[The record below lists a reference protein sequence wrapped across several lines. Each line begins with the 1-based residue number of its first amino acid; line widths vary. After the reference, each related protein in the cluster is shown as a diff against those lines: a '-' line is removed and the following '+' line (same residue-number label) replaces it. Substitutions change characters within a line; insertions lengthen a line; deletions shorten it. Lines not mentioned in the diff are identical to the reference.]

1 MVMFR
6 SLRVACVVTL
16 AFIPQAFA
24 GQDLICRKI
33 NQASRHYSIV
43 FQNTETGLPCSV
55 VDKTNEQNPRVLWR
69 AEHERSFCQEKIREL
84 VKRLK
89 EQGWRC
95 TATNDLT
102 GLRPVM

>member
-1 MVMFR
+1 MFC
-6 SLRVACVVTL
+6 SLRVACVVML
-16 AFIPQAFA
+16 AFISQAFA

-43 FQNTETGLPCSV
+43 FENTETSLPCSV
-55 VDKTNEQNPRVLWR
+55 VDRTNKQNHRVLWR
-69 AEHERSFCQEKIREL
+69 AEHERSFCQGKIREL

-95 TATNDLT
+95 TATNALT
-102 GLRPVM
+102 GWRPVM